1 MPQPSSESKR
11 QLPSNS
17 TRTFTAEDGT
27 AMEERKTD
35 YRRENLADCL
45 DDFPDDIKKIVAPFI

>member
-1 MPQPSSESKR
+1 MPQPIGNNKVR
-11 QLPSNS
+11 LPSNS

-27 AMEERKTD
+27 VIEEKKTD